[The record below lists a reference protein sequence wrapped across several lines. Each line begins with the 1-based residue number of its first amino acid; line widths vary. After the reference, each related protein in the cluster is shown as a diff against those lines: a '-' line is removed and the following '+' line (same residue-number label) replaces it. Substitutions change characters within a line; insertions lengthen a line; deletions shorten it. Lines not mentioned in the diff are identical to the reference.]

1 MQRATDSLANP
12 FLTPEFSIAVGAF
25 RPTARVAVLYDGP
38 SIVGFFPFERG
49 RLGAGTPICGWPGAL
64 CQGLVH
70 IPDLEWDARD
80 LLKQCKLSIWQFD
93 HLVQG
98 QKGFEPY
105 QTATA
110 SSPVMDLKNGFS
122 EYYSL
127 ITKRSARL
135 RRDLVRRQR
144 SLADDAGE
152 LQFISD
158 SRETD
163 LMRTLMKWKSAQY
176 HRIGVIDRFD
186 RPWIVALLDALHAIH
201 TQDFKGLL
209 SAMYVGGRPV
219 AVQFGLCARSSYA
232 GWFTTYDPDYGKY
245 SPGLIQLINIAEHY
259 ADMGIETIDL
269 GKGPASYKERF
280 KSYNLQVAE
289 GIVTARS
296 ALGAA
301 HYVRS
306 ASVVWAGQTLYRHP
320 KLYRATGVIRR
331 TVRRT
336 LSVRLLRLGQGLL
349 PGHRHGEPVTIGT
362 TPVLQRARANVRWVG
377 RLAVT
382 RLA

>member
-80 LLKQCKLSIWQFD
+80 LLKQCRLSIWQFD
-93 HLVQG
+93 HLIQG

-127 ITKRSARL
+127 IPKRSARL

-152 LQFISD
+152 LQF
-158 SRETD
+158 
-163 LMRTLMKWKSAQY
+163 
-176 HRIGVIDRFD
+176 
-186 RPWIVALLDALHAIH
+186 
-201 TQDFKGLL
+201 
-209 SAMYVGGRPV
+209 
-219 AVQFGLCARSSYA
+219 
-232 GWFTTYDPDYGKY
+232 
-245 SPGLIQLINIAEHY
+245 
-259 ADMGIETIDL
+259 
-269 GKGPASYKERF
+269 
-280 KSYNLQVAE
+280 
-289 GIVTARS
+289 
-296 ALGAA
+296 
-301 HYVRS
+301 
-306 ASVVWAGQTLYRHP
+306 
-320 KLYRATGVIRR
+320 
-331 TVRRT
+331 
-336 LSVRLLRLGQGLL
+336 
-349 PGHRHGEPVTIGT
+349 
-362 TPVLQRARANVRWVG
+362 
-377 RLAVT
+377 
-382 RLA
+382 